1 MSRSLLS
8 GEVSALCYLKEV
20 EIMCGRYTL
29 GHSVDEVIERFG
41 VQQLSL
47 DMPPRF
53 NIAPTQ
59 PVAVVTQNGTRV
71 LDGYRWGLIPSWAKD
86 VAIGNRMINA
96 RAETLAEKPV
106 FKSALLRRRCLVP
119 ADGFYEWK
127 REGSGK
133 SARKQ
138 PMRVHHRD
146 NGIFAFAGLW
156 DEWQSPDGS
165 PIRSCTIITTTPNE
179 LMAGIHDRM
188 PAILRR
194 EDEEAWLHP
203 GGDSKFDLPPL
214 LEMLRPYTDGE
225 LAAHPVSTQVNSPVF
240 DAPTCIEPLESDDES
255 GSQ

>member
-1 MSRSLLS
+1 
-8 GEVSALCYLKEV
+8 
-20 EIMCGRYTL
+20 MCGRYTL
-29 GHSVDEVIERFG
+29 GHSVEDVIERFS

-47 DMPPRF
+47 DMPPRY

-59 PVAVVTQNGTRV
+59 PIAVVTQNGTRV
-71 LDGYRWGLIPSWAKD
+71 LDGYRWGLVPSWAKD
-86 VAIGNRMINA
+86 LSFGNRMINA

-146 NGIFAFAGLW
+146 NGLFAFAGLW
-156 DEWQSPDGS
+156 DEWQAPDGS
-165 PIRSCTIITTTPNE
+165 PIRSCTIITTAPNE
-179 LMAGIHDRM
+179 LMSGIHDRM

-194 EDEEAWLHP
+194 EDEEAWLHAP
-203 GGDSKFDLPPL
+203 GEDKYDLPPL
-214 LEMLRPYTDGE
+214 LAMLRPYADGE
-225 LAAHPVSTQVNSPVF
+225 LATHPVSTQVNSPVF
-240 DAPTCIEPLESDDES
+240 DAPTCIAPLESDDES
-255 GSQ
+255 DS